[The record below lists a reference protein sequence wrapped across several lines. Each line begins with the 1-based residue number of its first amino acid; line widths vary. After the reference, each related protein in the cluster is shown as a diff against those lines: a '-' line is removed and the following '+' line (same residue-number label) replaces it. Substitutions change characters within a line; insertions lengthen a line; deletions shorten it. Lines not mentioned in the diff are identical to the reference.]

1 MANLRADNLT
11 GTGGRNALNG
21 SVAFLGDKD
30 ALQVPAGS
38 DFAYG
43 TGDFT
48 IEAWIRPQGVTSGEA
63 KGIFCQ
69 TQSGND
75 YVKFFINS
83 DKTVKATFGS
93 DTITGGMVEAG
104 SWSHVA
110 VTRASNTVKVFVN
123 GVASSGTSVTTDFT
137 DTTRKPTIGQYTHSF
152 GTLEYYG
159 YISNF
164 HIVKGTA
171 LYTTD
176 FTPSTSKL
184 TAVDGTVLLCCQDS
198 DDPTQE
204 ATGKTITGYAN
215 LNRTA
220 SELTAGE
227 LTSSNYSSA
236 ESDWSFSNGVATV
249 SMSSGG
255 YESLGSV
262 ESHLV
267 NGQLY
272 ELVVNVTTF
281 NAGKITFGQANAGN
295 ADFTIA
301 LGRNVFR
308 HVYSGTTQDTGGIG
322 LYARDATGGGY
333 AINLLSLK
341 QVISGK
347 APKVLPPYGIDEGVV
362 IDGYTKINSPGVMYF
377 PTGDTAQRGRG
388 RGLFA
393 GGYAPSPNSL
403 RNIID
408 YVQIQSQG
416 NAIDFGDLL
425 AINNGES
432 GACSSSTRALYGGGQ
447 SNLVDIT
454 YVTIATTSNATDFGD
469 LLTGRR
475 SLTAV
480 SNSTRG
486 LFAGGTTPTMKNE
499 IEYVTI
505 ASIGNATDFGDLTV
519 GRRNMA
525 PNSSPTRGVFA
536 GGNPGSGPL
545 LDDTIDYVTIASAGN
560 ATDFGNMTQAMR
572 EIAGSSSSTRGLIA
586 GGYVSPANINNI
598 EYITIATT
606 GNATDFG
613 DLHTAVSGLSGTSNG
628 TRGVFAGGSYI
639 NNIQYVTIATT
650 GNASDFGDLTAPRML
665 YDGTSD
671 SHGGLS

>member
-1 MANLRADNLT
+1 MGVLRSDRVSGLGGANAI
-11 GTGGRNALNG
+11 NG
-21 SVAFLGDKD
+21 SVFFGRNG
-30 ALQVPAGS
+30 VPATASGNWLTVS
-38 DFAYG
+38 SEDDFKFG

-48 IEAWIRPQGVTSGEA
+48 IEAWIYYTGTTASSNSGWFQ
-63 KGIFCQ
+63 I
-69 TQSGND
+69 
-75 YVKFFINS
+75 
-83 DKTVKATFGS
+83 
-93 DTITGGMVEAG
+93 
-104 SWSHVA
+104 
-110 VTRASNTVKVFVN
+110 SNTVDGINNSNTASAGGLAGDFEAGAIKGIGNNGWFNGTVSVTAQSWIHVALVRHSGTLQWFVN
-123 GVASSGTSVTTDFT
+123 GAADTSASDSQDYSLTHLAIGGYYTTSYLF
-137 DTTRKPTIGQYTHSF
+137 S
-152 GTLEYYG
+152 G

-164 HIVKGTA
+164 RVQKGKA
-171 LYTTD
+171 EYSAA
-176 FTPSTSKL
+176 FTPPTTRL
-184 TAVDGTVLLCCQDS
+184 ERTPETVVLACQS
-198 DDPTQE
+198 PGNIFQE
-204 ATGKTITGYAN
+204 ATGKTLDIRKVT
-215 LNRTA
+215 LNDAPPMA
-220 SELTAGE
+220 SRFTPDKGE
-227 LTSSNYSSA
+227 
-236 ESDWSFSNGVATV
+236 DHG
-249 SMSSGG
+249 
-255 YESLGSV
+255 
-262 ESHLV
+262 
-267 NGQLY
+267 
-272 ELVVNVTTF
+272 TTF
-281 NAGKITFGQANAGN
+281 GENT
-295 ADFTIA
+295 
-301 LGRNVFR
+301 VFDTLSYM
-308 HVYSGTTQDTGGIG
+308 VPPGGTTTQS
-322 LYARDATGGGY
+322 
-333 AINLLSLK
+333 N
-341 QVISGK
+341 
-347 APKVLPPYGIDEGVV
+347 
-362 IDGYTKINSPGVMYF
+362 
-377 PTGDTAQRGRG
+377 RG

-671 SHGGLS
+671 SHGGIS

>member
-1 MANLRADNLT
+1 GANAI
-11 GTGGRNALNG
+11 NG
-21 SVAFLGDKD
+21 SVFFGRNG
-30 ALQVPAGS
+30 VPATASGNWLTVS
-38 DFAYG
+38 SEDDFKFG

-48 IEAWIRPQGVTSGEA
+48 IEAWIYYTGTTASSNSGWFQ
-63 KGIFCQ
+63 I
-69 TQSGND
+69 
-75 YVKFFINS
+75 
-83 DKTVKATFGS
+83 
-93 DTITGGMVEAG
+93 
-104 SWSHVA
+104 
-110 VTRASNTVKVFVN
+110 SNTVDGINNSNTASAGGLAGDFEAGAIKGIGNNGWFNGTVSVTAQSWIHVALVRHSGTLQWFVN
-123 GVASSGTSVTTDFT
+123 GAADTSASDSQDYSLTHLAIGGYYTTSYLF
-137 DTTRKPTIGQYTHSF
+137 S
-152 GTLEYYG
+152 G

-164 HIVKGTA
+164 RVQKGKA
-171 LYTTD
+171 EYSAA
-176 FTPSTSKL
+176 FTPPTTRL
-184 TAVDGTVLLCCQDS
+184 ERTPETVVLACQS
-198 DDPTQE
+198 SGNILQE
-204 ATGKTITGYAN
+204 ATGKTFAV
-215 LNRTA
+215 R
-220 SELTAGE
+220 
-227 LTSSNYSSA
+227 
-236 ESDWSFSNGVATV
+236 
-249 SMSSGG
+249 
-255 YESLGSV
+255 
-262 ESHLV
+262 
-267 NGQLY
+267 
-272 ELVVNVTTF
+272 
-281 NAGKITFGQANAGN
+281 
-295 ADFTIA
+295 
-301 LGRNVFR
+301 
-308 HVYSGTTQDTGGIG
+308 
-322 LYARDATGGGY
+322 
-333 AINLLSLK
+333 
-341 QVISGK
+341 
-347 APKVLPPYGIDEGVV
+347 
-362 IDGYTKINSPGVMYF
+362 KINSNDAPPMASRFTPDKGEDYGTTFADGAVLDTLSYMVPPGG
-377 PTGDTAQRGRG
+377 TTTQSNRG

-613 DLHTAVSGLSGTSNG
+613 DL
-628 TRGVFAGGSYI
+628 
-639 NNIQYVTIATT
+639 
-650 GNASDFGDLTAPRML
+650 
-665 YDGTSD
+665 
-671 SHGGLS
+671 